1 MTASSREYRSG
12 PRADSQRAAARGDA
26 VPDGGGPHARL
37 RHHEP
42 GEPRARLVLY
52 GGGLP
57 GHVFP
62 PGYRFVSA
70 RRAARPGGNAG
81 GGNRGR
87 AGGPAHALRAG
98 PSRPGARHVRPDPVF
113 QRADGDPLGP
123 RRDLRKPSRLPVGA
137 RGAFRRT
144 ALPALPAGDHRRRA
158 RGGGPALVRGRA
170 HAPRDADSRRGVQP
184 RHGGGARRQHTPALH
199 AGVRL
204 RRSARGARGPYVG
217 PDPRGAAGHGRADP
231 DRGVCGYRNWR
242 HRFDPRRARRRP
254 HRRHGGYAGPRVR
267 PADACDRAL
276 GDRRRHCR
284 AGARLDAD
292 LPADGDR
299 SLAAAAR
306 ARSRAL
312 MNSRTR
318 AIVLATGLV
327 FLAAVPLLAT
337 LLNQPFY
344 LDLVRRIMIF
354 AIAAL
359 SLNLILGY
367 GGMISFGHAA
377 YLGIGAYAVGVLA
390 HYGIDNG
397 FLQWALAIGASALV
411 ALAIGAVSIRT
422 SGVYFIMIT
431 LAFTQ
436 MLYYLGISIE
446 EFGGDDGMRF
456 PVKSQFPGLIDLN
469 STIAFYYLVL
479 GILVLTLFLGHRLVN
494 SRFGMVIRA
503 AKSNEVR
510 TGSIGFSPY
519 PYRLAAFVI
528 AGAVCGLAGALLVNH
543 TAYLTPEFM
552 NWTRSGELMFM
563 VILGG
568 MGSIAGPVLGA
579 FALLLVEDALSGWT
593 QHWQL
598 ILGPLLVLSVLFLRR
613 GLAGLFFGKNE

>member
-1 MTASSREYRSG
+1 
-12 PRADSQRAAARGDA
+12 
-26 VPDGGGPHARL
+26 
-37 RHHEP
+37 
-42 GEPRARLVLY
+42 
-52 GGGLP
+52 
-57 GHVFP
+57 
-62 PGYRFVSA
+62 
-70 RRAARPGGNAG
+70 
-81 GGNRGR
+81 
-87 AGGPAHALRAG
+87 
-98 PSRPGARHVRPDPVF
+98 
-113 QRADGDPLGP
+113 
-123 RRDLRKPSRLPVGA
+123 
-137 RGAFRRT
+137 
-144 ALPALPAGDHRRRA
+144 
-158 RGGGPALVRGRA
+158 
-170 HAPRDADSRRGVQP
+170 
-184 RHGGGARRQHTPALH
+184 
-199 AGVRL
+199 
-204 RRSARGARGPYVG
+204 
-217 PDPRGAAGHGRADP
+217 
-231 DRGVCGYRNWR
+231 
-242 HRFDPRRARRRP
+242 
-254 HRRHGGYAGPRVR
+254 
-267 PADACDRAL
+267 
-276 GDRRRHCR
+276 
-284 AGARLDAD
+284 
-292 LPADGDR
+292 
-299 SLAAAAR
+299 
-306 ARSRAL
+306 
-312 MNSRTR
+312 MNSRRRT
-318 AIVLATGLV
+318 IVLAAGLV
-327 FLAAVPLLAT
+327 LLAAVPPVAALV
-337 LLNQPFY
+337 NQPFY

-390 HYGIDNG
+390 HYGINNG
-397 FLQWALAIGASALV
+397 YLQWALAMGASALV

-446 EFGGDDGMRF
+446 EYGGDDGMRLQ
-456 PVKSQFPGLIDLN
+456 VKSQFPGLIDLN
-469 STIAFYYLVL
+469 DANAFYYLVL
-479 GILVLTLFLGHRLVN
+479 AILVLALFLGQRLVD

-510 TGSIGFSPY
+510 TRSIGFSPY

-568 MGSIAGPVLGA
+568 MASIAGPVLGA

-613 GLAGLFFGKNE
+613 GLAGLLFGKDE